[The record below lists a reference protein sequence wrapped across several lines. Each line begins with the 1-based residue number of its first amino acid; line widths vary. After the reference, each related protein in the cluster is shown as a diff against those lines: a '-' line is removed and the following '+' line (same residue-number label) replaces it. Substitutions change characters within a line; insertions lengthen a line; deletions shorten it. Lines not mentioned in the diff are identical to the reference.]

1 MLIDVTRLLGRAME
15 GRLPTG
21 VDRVGLEYIRHF
33 SNRSSAL
40 VRYGGCW
47 VELSPRDSERIFQAL
62 LSPGEGFHSLVRW
75 AVAKAYPR
83 SIGRRFSNDRRL
95 LLNAGHS
102 GLEQASYFR
111 RLEKSALRPVFFIH
125 DLIPINH
132 AEYCRA
138 GERERHLTR
147 MDTAL
152 RLGKGLIVNSQA
164 TLDELEEHSKHVG
177 IPLPPTAVARLAPP
191 RLPSPDTAPPL
202 SGKPYF
208 VVLGTI
214 EPRKNHL
221 LLLQLWRKLIAQM
234 GEQAPHL
241 VVIGQRGW
249 ECENVVDLLERCETL
264 KGVIHE
270 HSAASDAELS
280 IWLHHA
286 RALLFPSFAEGYGMP
301 LVEALS
307 LGVPAICSEL
317 PAFREIAGD
326 IPEYADPLDGRRWS
340 ELVVEYAA
348 ENGDRRPAQLLRME
362 GFQVPTW
369 QDHFQEVEALLKH
382 IQGGD

>member
-1 MLIDVTRLLGRAME
+1 MLIDVTRLLGRTME

-21 VDRVGLEYIRHF
+21 VDRVSLEYIRHF

-40 VRYGGCW
+40 VRYAGCW
-47 VELSPRDSERIFQAL
+47 IELSPRDSERIFQAL
-62 LSPGEGFHSLVRW
+62 LSPGKGFNSLVRW
-75 AVAKAYPR
+75 AVARAYPR
-83 SIGRRFSNDRRL
+83 SIGRRFSAHRL
-95 LLNAGHS
+95 LLNVGHS
-102 GLEQASYFR
+102 GLNLPSYSR
-111 RLEKSALRPVFFIH
+111 RLKISGMHPVFFIH
-125 DLIPINH
+125 DLIPITH

-138 GERERHLTR
+138 GERERHQAR

-152 RLGKGLIVNSQA
+152 RFGKGLIANSQA
-164 TLDELEEHSKHVG
+164 TLDELETHARLVG
-177 IPLPPTAVARLAPP
+177 LPMPPTAVARLAPP
-191 RLPSPDTAPPL
+191 SLPSPDNAPPF

-208 VVLGTI
+208 VVLSTI

-221 LLLQLWRKLIAQM
+221 LLLQLWRQLIERM
-234 GEQAPHL
+234 GEQAPLL

-264 KGVIHE
+264 KGFVHE

-280 IWLHHA
+280 TWLHHA

-307 LGVPAICSEL
+307 QGVPVICSDL
-317 PAFREIAGD
+317 PAFREYAGE
-326 IPEYADPLDGRRWS
+326 IPEYADPLDGRRWG

-348 ENGDRRPAQLLRME
+348 NDSARRSAQLQRME
-362 GFQVPTW
+362 CFTVPTW
-369 QDHFQEVEALLKH
+369 EAHFQEVETLLSR
-382 IQGGD
+382 IQERV